1 MDIMESLVKQ
11 LPNGL
16 VWSGRRCR
24 IRSGFPARRLRAV
37 RYFLAGGIPVSGG
50 AV

>member
-11 LPNGL
+11 LPNAL

-24 IRSGFPARRLRAV
+24 IRSGFPARRLGAV
-37 RYFLAGGIPVSGG
+37 RHFLAGSIPVSSGI
-50 AV
+50 V